1 MTLMVVFLLAL
12 NFVLAAGLIVIWLQY
27 HTWSEKSEEV
37 IGQVQIEMH
46 ALEARMTQMEK
57 TAKTQGPDTQWP
69 KDWFLNPQPGGRSQ
83 VPERYRL
90 AINMADKGMD
100 VNHLSQALGVS
111 RYEADQLANLARLA
125 QQSTYQHVQDQALS
139 KDSDPE

>member
-12 NFVLAAGLIVIWLQY
+12 NFVLAAGLIILWLQY

-37 IGQVQIEMH
+37 IGQVQNEIH
-46 ALEARMTQMEK
+46 DLEARMTHMEK
-57 TAKTQGPDTQWP
+57 TAQSQGPDSEWP
-69 KDWFLNPQPGGRSQ
+69 KDWFLNPLPGRSNH

-90 AINMADKGMD
+90 AINMADNGMD
-100 VNHLSQALGVS
+100 VTHLTQALGVS
-111 RYEADQLANLARLA
+111 KYEADQLANLARLA
-125 QQSTYQHVQDQALS
+125 QQSKYQDVQDQALS